1 MESEPEEIMENTPK
15 NTKSTAARK
24 IKEETKKETK
34 IKPKKKKGSKGFL
47 NTLTKTKNAAGNQQ
61 QCKNTKFGNAL

>member
-1 MESEPEEIMENTPK
+1 MESEPEEIRENTLK
-15 NTKSTAARK
+15 NTKSIAARK

-34 IKPKKKKGSKGFL
+34 IKPKKKRSKGFL

-61 QCKNTKFGNAL
+61 RCKNTKFGNAL